1 VYHFCLP
8 PQHQQQE
15 VISILSLDIFALPSH
30 GRIENNRQSTIQS
43 INPCFSLFFL
53 PCFLL
58 SLKTTSEMEQHRT
71 WAPLLFLLLL
81 ACQGICPGSPAI
93 FIFILFL
100 MVPAH
105 TRKLIVS
112 LMEGQAAMSH
122 SRFLREEEPLPSIS
136 SAAGVLGDASDGDEQ
151 AVLQQREL
159 VRVQE
164 VPQGAVCG
172 GGWWVGGLVV
182 G

>member
-1 VYHFCLP
+1 
-8 PQHQQQE
+8 
-15 VISILSLDIFALPSH
+15 
-30 GRIENNRQSTIQS
+30 
-43 INPCFSLFFL
+43 
-53 PCFLL
+53 
-58 SLKTTSEMEQHRT
+58 
-71 WAPLLFLLLL
+71 
-81 ACQGICPGSPAI
+81 
-93 FIFILFL
+93 

-159 VRVQE
+159 VRVHE
-164 VPQGAVCG
+164 VPQGALCG
-172 GGWWVGGLVV
+172 GGWWVGGLVGDCGFSSPSNPAEPV
-182 G
+182 RCVCCA

>member
-1 VYHFCLP
+1 LIDYTH
-8 PQHQQQE
+8 
-15 VISILSLDIFALPSH
+15 A
-30 GRIENNRQSTIQS
+30 
-43 INPCFSLFFL
+43 FSSFFL

-58 SLKTTSEMEQHRT
+58 FPKTTSEMEQHRT

-81 ACQGICPGSPAI
+81 ACLGICPGSPAI
-93 FIFILFL
+93 LFLFLFL

-105 TRKLIVS
+105 TRNLIVS

-136 SAAGVLGDASDGDEQ
+136 SAAGVLGDASAGEEQ
-151 AVLQQREL
+151 AALQQREL

-164 VPQGAVCG
+164 VHPHAPRSRVR
-172 GGWWVGGLVV
+172 WWLVG
-182 G
+182 